1 MNERIKGGLL
11 VFLGAVSFGLL
22 STIVKFAYEQG
33 YTLGEITGTQSF
45 SGMVI
50 LWALYM
56 ISTKIKNQDKNTN
69 EEKKNPIDK
78 TKWWKVCI
86 AGTFTGLVG
95 IFYYQCVK
103 LLPASIAIILL
114 MQYLWISVLIE
125 AVVFKKKP
133 TRKQLLLLFIVLAGT
148 LLAGGLF
155 SSTIELNLKGVIFGL
170 LAATSYAIF
179 LMTSGRIG
187 NDLPVL
193 KKSALMIT
201 GSCIMTFI
209 IFPPLFFFNG
219 TYLSGLYL
227 WGLSLALFGTV
238 IPPFFFSM
246 GIPRVGVSIGAIL
259 SAAELPVATL
269 SSAFILKEDVDA
281 IKWAGVI
288 LILLAIVATNIK
300 TKDLETETD

>member
-1 MNERIKGGLL
+1 
-11 VFLGAVSFGLL
+11 
-22 STIVKFAYEQG
+22 
-33 YTLGEITGTQSF
+33 
-45 SGMVI
+45 
-50 LWALYM
+50 
-56 ISTKIKNQDKNTN
+56 
-69 EEKKNPIDK
+69 
-78 TKWWKVCI
+78 
-86 AGTFTGLVG
+86 
-95 IFYYQCVK
+95 VK

-133 TRKQLLLLFIVLAGT
+133 TRKQLLLLCIVLAGT

-170 LAATSYAIF
+170 LAAACHAIF

-201 GSCIMTFI
+201 GSCLVTFI
-209 IFPPLFFFNG
+209 IFPPLFFFDG
-219 TYLSGLYL
+219 TFLNGLYL
-227 WGLSLALFGTV
+227 WGLSLALLGTV
-238 IPPFFFSM
+238 VPPFFFSV
-246 GIPRVGVSIGAIL
+246 GIPRTGVSIGAIL

-269 SSAFILKEDVDA
+269 SSALILKENVDI

-288 LILLAIVATNIK
+288 LILLAIVAIHIK
-300 TKDLETETD
+300 TKGTDASAAG